1 MSPWLS
7 EPFLPDINNKTQ
19 SRRVKQ
25 VKESVQTGSVPDK
38 SSQTVS
44 KEDIALFRNS
54 LKQNICVEMLQQG
67 YHRSFSEFF
76 SLLRSDE
83 ARRKAAAPGSA
94 VWLQVA
100 LEDQPDKLEALRLH
114 LVRAEQAERTGGWPA
129 AAEQRLRL
137 ARFFS
142 SPQDGWLSFHFSRSC
157 VEREG
162 SGTEARANMADLF
175 LQQGLVEEA
184 RRQAELCVRE
194 AESGGGGGAG
204 PRLRACRTLW
214 TVYSRLAHALLADR
228 QHAQALLLLRE
239 GYQRATDSAD
249 KRIEG
254 EAAYQLGLAY
264 QSAGDHVTAKQ
275 FFTMYTKTCSA
286 LQDADGLGKA
296 CKAMAKS
303 MESEGKVDEAVQY
316 LEKFADVSRSNG
328 LQHNLLDACMSLGN
342 IYCARALVGSAR
354 AHSLIRKH
362 SADVDPA
369 APPGPGRLLGR
380 GAAREQQA
388 EQTAGQSEDTY
399 DTDDTAAAADSE
411 VPDFGLPQQH
421 LNAA

>member
-1 MSPWLS
+1 MSAVTSPRLS
-7 EPFLPDINNKTQ
+7 EPFLPDINNKNQ
-19 SRRVKQ
+19 IRRVKQ

-44 KEDIALFRNS
+44 MEDIALFRNS

-67 YHRSFSEFF
+67 YHRSFSELF
-76 SLLRSDE
+76 SLLRSDA
-83 ARRKAAAPGSA
+83 ARRSAAAPGSA

-114 LVRAEQAERTGGWPA
+114 LSRAEQAERTGGWPA

-142 SPQDGWLSFHFSRSC
+142 SPQDGWLSFHFSLSC

-162 SGTEARANMADLF
+162 SGTEARANMADLY

-184 RRQAELCVRE
+184 RQQAELCVRE
-194 AESGGGGGAG
+194 AESGGGAE
-204 PRLRACRTLW
+204 PRLRACGTLW
-214 TVYSRLAHALLADR
+214 NIYGRLADALLADR
-228 QHAQALLLLRE
+228 EHTQALLLLRE

-254 EAAYQLGLAY
+254 EAAYRLGLAY

-328 LQHNLLDACMSLGN
+328 LQHSLQDACMSLGN
-342 IYCARALVGSAR
+342 IYCTRAQYERGCQYFLKCFHVASDLGEAALLQR
-354 AHSLIRKH
+354 TQMERGDEEEEEEKDEDQ
-362 SADVDPA
+362 DVLSPWE
-369 APPGPGRLLGR
+369 R
-380 GAAREQQA
+380 
-388 EQTAGQSEDTY
+388 QSER
-399 DTDDTAAAADSE
+399 S
-411 VPDFGLPQQH
+411 Q
-421 LNAA
+421 